1 VKIKIVKKLTSK
13 IIESCLYYAAPD
25 HIKHPILQTRVK
37 INGVNKTIAP
47 VGSWEDMLF
56 SEEMKN
62 AIKYGYK
69 INILWGY
76 NFNSE
81 NVFKDYVD
89 FLYNLR
95 LKYPKSDPMNFIAK
109 ILLNSLYGR
118 FGMNDNF
125 PTITIIPRDYY
136 NDFEK

>member
-1 VKIKIVKKLTSK
+1 
-13 IIESCLYYAAPD
+13 
-25 HIKHPILQTRVK
+25 
-37 INGVNKTIAP
+37 
-47 VGSWEDMLF
+47 MLF

-69 INILWGY
+69 FDILRGY
-76 NFNSE
+76 TFESE
-81 NVFKDYVD
+81 NIFKDYVE

-95 LKYPKSDPMNFIAK
+95 SQYPSTDPMNFIAK

-125 PTITIIPRDYY
+125 DNINVIHKDYY
-136 NDFEK
+136 SDFENKFIDQITDKIELDNY